1 MSGSGYL
8 ERRYRRL
15 LTCYPRRYRRR
26 HEEEILAVL
35 LEGASAEQQRPS
47 LADAASLLRSGAA
60 MRLRPGV
67 PRSAPTMRLAV
78 RLMYLGALLELGVLA
93 VVAATAGRLHS
104 AILAHDHSYTTA
116 QWHAEFHQH
125 IVPLEIAAPLAA
137 GVWVW
142 LAWAN
147 GRGHGWA
154 RMLVFVS
161 AGVTTASL
169 LSGLAGGALT
179 YAPED
184 AVAGIVL
191 WTVTLAAAALIFG
204 GQARPYYRRTRDQPL
219 RGRHEHSGAFG
230 SAGGSPGA

>member
-1 MSGSGYL
+1 MSRAGDL

-15 LTCYPRRYRRR
+15 LACYPGRYRRR
-26 HEEEILAVL
+26 HEEEIVAVL
-35 LEGASAEQQRPS
+35 LQGASAAQRRPS
-47 LADAASLLRSGAA
+47 VAEATSLVRSGVV

-67 PRSAPTMRLAV
+67 PRSAHTMRRAV
-78 RLMYLGALLELGVLA
+78 GLMYLGALLELGVLG

-104 AILAHDHSYTTA
+104 AILARDHSYTAA

-125 IVPLEIAAPLAA
+125 IVPLEIAAPVAA
-137 GVWVW
+137 CIWVW

-154 RMLVFVS
+154 RVLVFVS
-161 AGVTTASL
+161 VAVTTASL

-184 AVAGIVL
+184 AAIGIVL
-191 WTVTLAAAALIFG
+191 WFVTLTAAALICG
-204 GQARPYYRRTRDQPL
+204 DQARPYYRGTRDRPL
-219 RGRHEHSGAFG
+219 RSRHEHSGAFG
-230 SAGGSPGA
+230 SAGGSSGA

>member
-8 ERRYRRL
+8 EQRYRRL
-15 LTCYPRRYRRR
+15 LACYPRRYRRR

-35 LEGASAEQQRPS
+35 LEGASPGQRRPS
-47 LADAASLLRSGAA
+47 FAEAASLVRSGVA

-67 PRSAPTMRLAV
+67 PRSAHTMRQAV
-78 RLMYLGALLELGVLA
+78 RLMYLGALLELGVFA

-104 AILAHDHSYTTA
+104 AILAHDHSYTAA
-116 QWHAEFHQH
+116 QWHTEFHQH
-125 IVPLEIAAPLAA
+125 IVPLEIAAPVAA
-137 GVWVW
+137 CVWVW

-147 GRGHGWA
+147 GRGHGWGRA
-154 RMLVFVS
+154 LVLVLV
-161 AGVTTASL
+161 GLTTASL

-191 WTVTLAAAALIFG
+191 WMVAVAAAALILG
-204 GQARPYYRRTRDQPL
+204 RQARPYYRPTRDRL
-219 RGRHEHSGAFG
+219 LSGRHDHSGAFG

>member
-15 LTCYPRRYRRR
+15 LTCYPRRYRSR

-35 LEGASAEQQRPS
+35 LEGASAGQRRPGM
-47 LADAASLLRSGAA
+47 AEAASLAWSGVA

-67 PRSAPTMRLAV
+67 PRSAHTLRRAV

-93 VVAATAGRLHS
+93 VVAATASRLHS
-104 AILAHDHSYTTA
+104 AILAHDHIYTAA

-125 IVPLEIAAPLAA
+125 IVPLEIAAPVAA
-137 GVWVW
+137 CVWVW

-154 RMLVFVS
+154 RVLVLVLV
-161 AGVTTASL
+161 GVTTASL
-169 LSGLAGGALT
+169 LSGIAGGALT

-184 AVAGIVL
+184 AAAGIVL
-191 WTVTLAAAALIFG
+191 CVVGLAAAALVFG
-204 GQARPYYRRTRDQPL
+204 GQARPYYRRTRDRPL

>member
-1 MSGSGYL
+1 MSVSGNL
-8 ERRYRRL
+8 ERRFRQL
-15 LTCYPRRYRRR
+15 LACYPRRYRRR

-35 LEGASAEQQRPS
+35 LAGASAGQPRPS
-47 LADAASLLRSGAA
+47 VAEAASLVRSGVA

-67 PRSAPTMRLAV
+67 PRSARRMRLAV

-104 AILAHDHSYTTA
+104 AILARDHSYTAA

-125 IVPLEIAAPLAA
+125 IVPLEIAAPVAA
-137 GVWVW
+137 CVWVW

-147 GRGHGWA
+147 GRGHRWA
-154 RMLVFVS
+154 RVLVVL
-161 AGVTTASL
+161 AVAVTTASL

-179 YAPED
+179 YAPQD

-191 WTVTLAAAALIFG
+191 WLVTLAAAALILG
-204 GQARPYYRRTRDQPL
+204 DQARPYYRRPRGRPL
-219 RGRHEHSGAFG
+219 RSRDEHSGAFG

>member
-1 MSGSGYL
+1 MRGSGYL

-15 LTCYPRRYRRR
+15 LAFYPRRYRRR

-35 LEGASAEQQRPS
+35 LEGASAGQRRPRW
-47 LADAASLLRSGAA
+47 AEAASLVRSGLA

-67 PRSAPTMRLAV
+67 PRSAPTMRRAV
-78 RLMYLGALLELGVLA
+78 RLMYLGAVLELGVVA

-104 AILAHDHSYTTA
+104 AILAHDHSYTAA
-116 QWHAEFHQH
+116 QWHTEFHQH

-137 GVWVW
+137 CVWVW

-147 GRGHGWA
+147 GRGHAWA
-154 RMLVFVS
+154 RMLFLVVV
-161 AGVTTASL
+161 GVTTASL

-179 YAPED
+179 YAPAD

-191 WTVTLAAAALIFG
+191 WVVALAAVALIFS
-204 GQARPYYRRTRDQPL
+204 GQSQPYYGRTHDRRPRS
-219 RGRHEHSGAFG
+219 RHEHSGAFG
-230 SAGGSPGA
+230 SAGGSHDA